1 MDGAGGGCV
10 SSCQSS
16 PRRRRKSTS
25 PSSHQE
31 FHAHDAY
38 EGEDPPPTWVY
49 MTVWVAGVL
58 VYANGLSGD
67 FVHDDVSAI
76 KTNPDVLATTPLSQV
91 FLNDYWGKPMSDP
104 LSHKSYRPLTILT
117 FRCLPSLRKNRMSE
131 SSSPAA
137 QIDLRYMQENGISKG
152 YTDVYFYTSM
162 GILTKR
168 PTGINMAHTLKLL
181 KARGPPL
188 KCQVGL
194 QSACY
199 S

>member
-1 MDGAGGGCV
+1 MDGAGGGGCV
-10 SSCQSS
+10 SSSCQSS

-25 PSSHQE
+25 PSAHQE

-58 VYANGLSGD
+58 VYVNGLSGD

-76 KTNPDVLATTPLSQV
+76 KTNPDVLATTPLSHV

-117 FRCLPSLRKNRMSE
+117 FR
-131 SSSPAA
+131 
-137 QIDLRYMQENGISKG
+137 
-152 YTDVYFYTSM
+152 
-162 GILTKR
+162 
-168 PTGINMAHTLKLL
+168 
-181 KARGPPL
+181 
-188 KCQVGL
+188 
-194 QSACY
+194 
-199 S
+199 